1 MDIYVIDL
9 CTEGETEIFKPGG
22 EGELHPSKRPVTSKS
37 PTKKN
42 LLGLAGLI
50 LDSLC
55 LRRSKTPKY
64 LISIKRSNYQI
75 NDYIRDAV
83 FLLNSSGVAILITS
97 LDITAFTIF
106 EENN

>member
-1 MDIYVIDL
+1 MV
-9 CTEGETEIFKPGG
+9 GQREIFKPGG
-22 EGELHPSKRPVTSKS
+22 EGEFHSSKRPVTSKS

-42 LLGLAGLI
+42 VLGLVALI
-50 LDSLC
+50 PGSLC

-64 LISIKRSNYQI
+64 LISIKKSNYQI
-75 NDYIRDAV
+75 NDCIRDAV

-97 LDITAFTIF
+97 LDVTAFTIF